1 MTLLPRSLFSR
12 LVLVLL
18 AVLLAAQLMSFAIH
32 MHERGELLQQ
42 ASGMQS
48 ARRIAEIVRVLD
60 SLGRE
65 ERARMAGILSTPPMA
80 IRLDEAP
87 LRAGES
93 GAETT
98 ARATMFAAMLRRFLG
113 EEWPLEVAVADSR
126 PFDPGAL
133 RNPAGPR
140 MGQGRGG
147 PGMGEGM
154 GGPGMG
160 MHSGV
165 PYSSQPALSFIAQ
178 VRLRDGTLVTFD
190 SRQAAETENWPYR
203 LMLSLAVLLAAVI
216 GVSLVAVRWATRP
229 LKVLADAAEELGKD
243 IHRPPLAE
251 SGPVEVA
258 RAARAFNTMQS
269 RLVRFIEERTRALA
283 AMSHDLK
290 TPITRLRLRA
300 ELLDDASLR
309 AKFTGDLAE
318 MESMVGATLDFMRG
332 IDTGEAARPIDIQAL
347 LESLQADLQET
358 GGRMSIEGNATGP
371 YVGRPQALKRC
382 LANLLQNAINYGG
395 SAAVA
400 IDDNADRLVIR
411 ITDEGPGIP
420 EQELER
426 VFEPFYR
433 LEGSRNR
440 ETGGTGL
447 GLGIARSIAEAHGGH
462 LRLRNRAEG
471 GLEAALTLPRSGSS
485 GHLD

>member
-18 AVLLAAQLMSFAIH
+18 AVLFTAQLLSFAIH
-32 MHERGELLQQ
+32 MHERGEMLQQ

-48 ARRIAEIVRVLD
+48 ARRIAEIVKVLD
-60 SLGRE
+60 SLGTE

-80 IRLDEAP
+80 IRLDDAP
-87 LRAGES
+87 LRAGED
-93 GAETT
+93 GAERT
-98 ARATMFAAMLRRFLG
+98 ARAAMFSALLRRFLG
-113 EEWPLEVAVADSR
+113 EEWRLEVAVTDIR
-126 PFDPGAL
+126 PVNPGAV

-160 MHSGV
+160 MHSGM
-165 PYSSQPALSFIAQ
+165 PYFSQPALAFVAQ
-178 VRLRDGTLVTFD
+178 VRLRDGALVTFD
-190 SRQAAETENWPYR
+190 SRQPVEADSWPYR

-229 LKVLADAAEELGKD
+229 LKVLAEAAEELGKD

-251 SGPVEVA
+251 SGPAEVA

-269 RLVRFIEERTRALA
+269 RLARFIEDRSRALA

-300 ELLDDASLR
+300 ELLDDAALKAR
-309 AKFTGDLAE
+309 FTGDLAE
-318 MESMVGATLDFMRG
+318 MEAMVGATLDFMRG
-332 IDTGEAARPIDIQAL
+332 IDTGEAAQPVDIQAL

-358 GGRMSIEGNATGP
+358 GGRMTIEGDARGP
-371 YVGRPQALKRC
+371 YRGKPQALKRC

-395 SAAVA
+395 SATIAV
-400 IDDNADRLVIR
+400 DDDAERLEIR
-411 ITDEGPGIP
+411 IRDEGPGIP

-447 GLGIARSIAEAHGGH
+447 GLSIARSIAEAHGGRV
-462 LRLRNRAEG
+462 RLRNRAEG
-471 GLEAALTLPRSGSS
+471 GLEAALTLPRTGDHPQPS
-485 GHLD
+485 